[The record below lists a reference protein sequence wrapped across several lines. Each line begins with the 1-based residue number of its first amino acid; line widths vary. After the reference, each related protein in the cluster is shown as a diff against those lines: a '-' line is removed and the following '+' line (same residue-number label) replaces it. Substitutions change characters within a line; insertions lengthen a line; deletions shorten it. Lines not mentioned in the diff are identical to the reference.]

1 MKLRGDSMSEAEAV
15 VEDMSVDW
23 RGRPCKPTKHG
34 GMRAAV
40 FVLGLSLLSL
50 LSHVCLFHILHHIH
64 MILNAY
70 LILLTSSHSVCMYY
84 YLLLY
89 QL

>member
-1 MKLRGDSMSEAEAV
+1 MKLRGDSMSEAEVV

-50 LSHVCLFHILHHIH
+50 AHVCLFHILHHIH

-70 LILLTSSHSVCMYY
+70 LILLTSSH
-84 YLLLY
+84 
-89 QL
+89 

>member
-1 MKLRGDSMSEAEAV
+1 MSEAEVV

-40 FVLGLSLLSL
+40 FVLGLSSLSR
-50 LSHVCLFHILHHIH
+50 SCLFISYFAPYSYDLECISYFAHLFALS
-64 MILNAY
+64 MY
-70 LILLTSSHSVCMYY
+70 VCTTICYY
-84 YLLLY
+84 INCEYGNT
-89 QL
+89 